1 MTSTAVQVGGLLG
14 LSVLGS
20 VIVSRVTSTLPHKLT
35 QAGVRTQLVHQL
47 RGTGHSIAQGIVPI
61 PRGLSAS
68 TTQAI
73 TQSDLLAFTAG
84 LDAAMA
90 IAAAIVL
97 VTGIV
102 AFLAVGISARATRLA
117 AVPSDTPPEVV
128 AEPSEPSQ
136 RAA

>member
-1 MTSTAVQVGGLLG
+1 M
-14 LSVLGS
+14 
-20 VIVSRVTSTLPHKLT
+20 
-35 QAGVRTQLVHQL
+35 
-47 RGTGHSIAQGIVPI
+47 VPI
-61 PRGLSAS
+61 PRGLLA
-68 TTQAI
+68 TTAQAI
-73 TQSDLLAFTAG
+73 TKSDLLAFTAG

-102 AFLAVGISARATRLA
+102 AFLAVGISARATRVG
-117 AVPSDTPPEVV
+117 AVPTVAPREVV

>member
-1 MTSTAVQVGGLLG
+1 LLG

-20 VIVSRVTSTLPHKLT
+20 VIVSRVTSTLPHKLAA
-35 QAGVRTQLVHQL
+35 AGVPNQLARQL
-47 RGTGHSIAQGIVPI
+47 QGSAHSIAQGIVPI

-68 TTQAI
+68 TAQAI
-73 TQSDLLAFTAG
+73 TKSDLLAFTAG
-84 LDAAMA
+84 LDTAMA

-102 AFLAVGISARATRLA
+102 AFLAVGISARATRVA
-117 AVPSDTPPEVV
+117 AVPSDTPREVV
-128 AEPSEPSQ
+128 AEPSQPSQ